1 MRAFPAEYKLVLFGG
16 DAYVGVSCRVQ
27 LGAPYNSVRRAAR
40 RAVQLGDP
48 KCWVILARL
57 LALAADGAAG
67 SGGDGEFLLLIRESK
82 AEHVRWAMALWL

>member
-1 MRAFPAEYKLVLFGG
+1 M
-16 DAYVGVSCRVQ
+16 DT
-27 LGAPYNSVRRAAR
+27 PYCSAHRAAR
-40 RAVQLGDP
+40 RAVQLGAP

-82 AEHVRWAMALWL
+82 AEHVRWAMALRL